1 MGVSSIRYPACKVH
15 IAILPSV
22 TSPAVQYSSTLCHKS
37 HDFRKKELLN
47 IKCVFLLSL
56 QGLSET
62 FLIIRRTKRVTCKY
76 IYCSPCEVP
85 LFLTDFNE
93 NWIFLTAFRKL
104 QISNFI
110 TSFQWKPSCCI
121 RTNEQ
126 TDVMKAI
133 IITFRN
139 FSKALRTEPT

>member
-1 MGVSSIRYPACKVH
+1 M
-15 IAILPSV
+15 
-22 TSPAVQYSSTLCHKS
+22 
-37 HDFRKKELLN
+37 
-47 IKCVFLLSL
+47 
-56 QGLSET
+56 
-62 FLIIRRTKRVTCKY
+62 
-76 IYCSPCEVP
+76 
-85 LFLTDFNE
+85 
-93 NWIFLTAFRKL
+93 TAFRKI

-139 FSKALRTEPT
+139 FSKALRTEPSYLPRKYLVHAEFSKDWLLIQSYYCQTSTPNVEAIHLYECAFMKYSIQDFDGLLLNHQLITSRRFLQHYKQIRGRVSRIHN